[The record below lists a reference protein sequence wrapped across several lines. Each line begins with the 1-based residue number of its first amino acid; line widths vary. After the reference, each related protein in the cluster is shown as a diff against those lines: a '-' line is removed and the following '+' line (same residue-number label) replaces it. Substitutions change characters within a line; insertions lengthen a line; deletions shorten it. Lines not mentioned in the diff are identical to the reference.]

1 MNRRQ
6 MLHASAF
13 AGAALASGLSI
24 KAAVAAEGST
34 QGEASLLGPK
44 PLPFEPGKL
53 HGISE
58 KLMVSHYEK
67 NYSGAVK
74 NLNKVRTEISQL
86 TKDSPPFL
94 AIALKE
100 RELLFHNSMVLHE
113 LYFANLGGDGKQSGQ
128 AAQRLSDE
136 FGTAARWEE
145 LFRLTGMG
153 LSGGSGWVTLGYDL
167 RDHTLTISGASNHA
181 QTAAQTL
188 PLLVMD
194 MYEHAYQMDY
204 GADAA
209 KYIDAFFQN
218 VPWDQVNQRFDR
230 AERIA
235 KEFPV

>member
-13 AGAALASGLSI
+13 TGAAFVSGLSF
-24 KAAVAAEGST
+24 KSAVAAERT
-34 QGEASLLGPK
+34 IEGESGLLEPM
-44 PLPFEPGKL
+44 PLAFDPRKL

-58 KLMVSHYEK
+58 KLMVSHHEK

-74 NLNKVRTEISQL
+74 NLNKVRTELGQL

-100 RELLFHNSMVLHE
+100 RELVFHNSMVLHE
-113 LYFANLGGDGKQSGQ
+113 LYFGNLGGDGTTSGPVL
-128 AAQRLSDE
+128 QRLSDE

-153 LSGGSGWVTLGYDL
+153 LAGGSGWVTLGYDL
-167 RDHTLTISGASNHA
+167 RDHNLTTSGASNHA
-181 QTAAQTL
+181 QTPAQTL

-204 GADAA
+204 GADATR
-209 KYIDAFFQN
+209 YIDAFFQN
-218 VPWDQVNQRFDR
+218 VPWDQVNHRFDR
-230 AERIA
+230 AERSA
-235 KEFPV
+235 KELLA